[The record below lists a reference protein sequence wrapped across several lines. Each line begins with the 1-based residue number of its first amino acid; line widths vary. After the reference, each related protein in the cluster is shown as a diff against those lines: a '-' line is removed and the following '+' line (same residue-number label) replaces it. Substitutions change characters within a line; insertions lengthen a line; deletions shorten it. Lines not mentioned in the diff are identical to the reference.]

1 MTDVETG
8 TGVEPKA
15 ETASAQAAAQPPA
28 QSAGE
33 IPAVPALQV
42 DVPKVPV
49 PEVPV
54 PEVPVPEM
62 PVPEVPVP
70 EIAVPVMTAPAA
82 QPSSTAAASAGSV
95 RGGGRDAGRGEGRGA
110 GRGEDE
116 AGAGAGAGAADQSSA
131 AATGE
136 FFRDLAGSG
145 GGGKDAGAG
154 GAATGAQLLRQLL
167 IEHLKVAA
175 LQSGYAQVT
184 QALPKVLAAGIEAGQ
199 RKKAA
204 DQAYEEG
211 LAVAVKVLSSARDAA
226 KNLSS
231 SIQGEQETLAKLLA
245 NNEELV
251 KLPQDAVKALS
262 VMEQIGHNLAAQK
275 AGLSNPIVRQGLQY
289 QIEQMKKHLTGS
301 SR

>member
-33 IPAVPALQV
+33 IPAVPAPQV

-54 PEVPVPEM
+54 PEVPVPE
-62 PVPEVPVP
+62 V
-70 EIAVPVMTAPAA
+70 AVPVMTAPAA
-82 QPSSTAAASAGSV
+82 HPSSAAAASAGSV
-95 RGGGRDAGRGEGRGA
+95 RGEGRDAGRGEGRGA

-116 AGAGAGAGAADQSSA
+116 AGAADQSSA

-136 FFRDLAGSG
+136 FVRDLAGSG

-262 VMEQIGHNLAAQK
+262 VMEQIGHNLATQK
-275 AGLSNPIVRQGLQY
+275 AGLSNPTVRQGLQY
-289 QIEQMKKHLTGS
+289 QIEQMKQHLTGS

>member
-33 IPAVPALQV
+33 IPAVPAPQV

-54 PEVPVPEM
+54 PEVPVPE
-62 PVPEVPVP
+62 V
-70 EIAVPVMTAPAA
+70 AVPVMTAPAA
-82 QPSSTAAASAGSV
+82 QPSSAAAASAGSV
-95 RGGGRDAGRGEGRGA
+95 RGEGRDAGRGEGRGA

-116 AGAGAGAGAADQSSA
+116 AGAADQSSA

-136 FFRDLAGSG
+136 FVRDLAGSG

-262 VMEQIGHNLAAQK
+262 VMEQIGHNLATQK
-275 AGLSNPIVRQGLQY
+275 AGLSNPTVRQGLQY
-289 QIEQMKKHLTGS
+289 QIEQMKQHLTGS

>member
-8 TGVEPKA
+8 AGVEPKA
-15 ETASAQAAAQPPA
+15 ETASTQPDGQSGSQSGSQPSGQPPVQA
-28 QSAGE
+28 SVQSATENAGQ
-33 IPAVPALQV
+33 IPGVPAPQV
-42 DVPKVPV
+42 DVIKVTP
-49 PEVPV
+49 PEVPIPGV
-54 PEVPVPEM
+54 K
-62 PVPEVPVP
+62 
-70 EIAVPVMTAPAA
+70 VPVMTPPASPA
-82 QPSSTAAASAGSV
+82 TGADADSG
-95 RGGGRDAGRGEGRGA
+95 RGDGRDAGRGEGRGV
-110 GRGEDE
+110 GRGGDE
-116 AGAGAGAGAADQSSA
+116 AAAAGASGQAAG

-136 FFRDLAGSG
+136 FVRDLAGSG
-145 GGGKDAGAG
+145 ADGKDAGSG

-204 DQAYEEG
+204 DLAYEEG
-211 LAVAVKVLSSARDAA
+211 LAVAVKVLTSARDAA

-262 VMEQIGHNLAAQK
+262 VME
-275 AGLSNPIVRQGLQY
+275 
-289 QIEQMKKHLTGS
+289 
-301 SR
+301 

>member
-33 IPAVPALQV
+33 IPAVPAPQV
-42 DVPKVPV
+42 DVPKVSV

-54 PEVPVPEM
+54 PEV
-62 PVPEVPVP
+62 
-70 EIAVPVMTAPAA
+70 AVPVMTAPAA

-95 RGGGRDAGRGEGRGA
+95 RGEGRDAGRGEGRAA

-116 AGAGAGAGAADQSSA
+116 AGAADQSSA

-136 FFRDLAGSG
+136 FVRDLAGSG
-145 GGGKDAGAG
+145 GGGKDASAG

-262 VMEQIGHNLAAQK
+262 VMEQIGHNLATQK
-275 AGLSNPIVRQGLQY
+275 AGLSNPTVRQGLQY
-289 QIEQMKKHLTGS
+289 QIEQMKQHLTGS

>member
-33 IPAVPALQV
+33 IPAVPAPQV

-49 PEVPV
+49 PEA
-54 PEVPVPEM
+54 PVPEM

-95 RGGGRDAGRGEGRGA
+95 RGEGRDAGRGEGRGA

-116 AGAGAGAGAADQSSA
+116 AGAADQSSA

-136 FFRDLAGSG
+136 FVRDLAGSG

-262 VMEQIGHNLAAQK
+262 VMEQIGHNLATQK
-275 AGLSNPIVRQGLQY
+275 AGLSNPTVRQGLQY
-289 QIEQMKKHLTGS
+289 QIEQMKQHLTGS

>member
-1 MTDVETG
+1 MTDIETG

-33 IPAVPALQV
+33 IPAVPAPQV
-42 DVPKVPV
+42 DVPKVSV

-54 PEVPVPEM
+54 PEV
-62 PVPEVPVP
+62 
-70 EIAVPVMTAPAA
+70 AVPVMTAPAA

-95 RGGGRDAGRGEGRGA
+95 RGEGRDAGRGEGRCA
-110 GRGEDE
+110 GRGGDE
-116 AGAGAGAGAADQSSA
+116 AGAADQSSA

-136 FFRDLAGSG
+136 FVRDLAGSG

-262 VMEQIGHNLAAQK
+262 VMEQIGHNLATQK
-275 AGLSNPIVRQGLQY
+275 AGLSNPTVRQGLQY
-289 QIEQMKKHLTGS
+289 QIEQMKQHLTGS

>member
-1 MTDVETG
+1 MTDIETG

-33 IPAVPALQV
+33 IPAVPAPQV
-42 DVPKVPV
+42 DVPKVSV

-54 PEVPVPEM
+54 PEV
-62 PVPEVPVP
+62 
-70 EIAVPVMTAPAA
+70 AVPVMTAPAA

-95 RGGGRDAGRGEGRGA
+95 RGEGRDAGRGEGRCA
-110 GRGEDE
+110 GRGGDE
-116 AGAGAGAGAADQSSA
+116 AGAADQSSA

-136 FFRDLAGSG
+136 FVRDLAGSG

-262 VMEQIGHNLAAQK
+262 VMEQIGHNLATQT
-275 AGLSNPIVRQGLQY
+275 AGLSNPTVRQGLQY
-289 QIEQMKKHLTGS
+289 QIEQMKQHLTGS

>member
-15 ETASAQAAAQPPA
+15 ETASAQAATQPPA

-33 IPAVPALQV
+33 IPAVPAPQV
-42 DVPKVPV
+42 DVPKV
-49 PEVPV
+49 
-54 PEVPVPEM
+54 

-82 QPSSTAAASAGSV
+82 QPSSAAAASAGSV
-95 RGGGRDAGRGEGRGA
+95 RGEGRDAGRGEGRGA

-116 AGAGAGAGAADQSSA
+116 AGAADQSSA

-136 FFRDLAGSG
+136 FVRDLAGSG

-262 VMEQIGHNLAAQK
+262 VMEQIGHNLATQK
-275 AGLSNPIVRQGLQY
+275 AGLSNPTVRQGLQY
-289 QIEQMKKHLTGS
+289 QIEQMKQHLSGS

>member
-33 IPAVPALQV
+33 IPAVPAPQV

-54 PEVPVPEM
+54 PEV
-62 PVPEVPVP
+62 
-70 EIAVPVMTAPAA
+70 AVPVMTAPAA
-82 QPSSTAAASAGSV
+82 QPSSAAAASAGSV
-95 RGGGRDAGRGEGRGA
+95 RGEGRDAGRGEGRGA

-116 AGAGAGAGAADQSSA
+116 AGAADQSSA

-136 FFRDLAGSG
+136 FVRDLAGSG

-262 VMEQIGHNLAAQK
+262 VMEQIGHNLATQK
-275 AGLSNPIVRQGLQY
+275 AGLSNPTVRQGLQY
-289 QIEQMKKHLTGS
+289 QIEQMKQHLTGS

>member
-33 IPAVPALQV
+33 IPAVPAPQV

-54 PEVPVPEM
+54 PEVPVPE
-62 PVPEVPVP
+62 V
-70 EIAVPVMTAPAA
+70 AVPVMTAPAA
-82 QPSSTAAASAGSV
+82 HPSSAAAASAGSV
-95 RGGGRDAGRGEGRGA
+95 RGEGRDAGRGEGRGA

-116 AGAGAGAGAADQSSA
+116 AGAADQSSA

-136 FFRDLAGSG
+136 FVRDLAGSG
-145 GGGKDAGAG
+145 GGGKDAGSG

-262 VMEQIGHNLAAQK
+262 VMEQIGHNLATQK
-275 AGLSNPIVRQGLQY
+275 AGLSNPTVRQGLQY
-289 QIEQMKKHLTGS
+289 QIEQMKQHLTGS

>member
-33 IPAVPALQV
+33 IPAVPAPQV

-54 PEVPVPEM
+54 PEVPVPEV
-62 PVPEVPVP
+62 PVPEV
-70 EIAVPVMTAPAA
+70 AVPVMTAPAA
-82 QPSSTAAASAGSV
+82 HPSSAAAASAGSV
-95 RGGGRDAGRGEGRGA
+95 RGEGRDAGRGEGRGA

-116 AGAGAGAGAADQSSA
+116 AGAADQSSA

-136 FFRDLAGSG
+136 FVRDLAGSG

-175 LQSGYAQVT
+175 LRSGYAQVT

-262 VMEQIGHNLAAQK
+262 VMEQIGHNLATQK
-275 AGLSNPIVRQGLQY
+275 AGLSNPTVRQGLQY
-289 QIEQMKKHLTGS
+289 QIEQMKQHLTGS

>member
-42 DVPKVPV
+42 DVPK
-49 PEVPV
+49 VPV

-116 AGAGAGAGAADQSSA
+116 AGAGAGAADQSSA

-145 GGGKDAGAG
+145 GCGKDASAG

>member
-8 TGVEPKA
+8 AGVEPKA
-15 ETASAQAAAQPPA
+15 ETASPQPDSQSGIQAGVQPSG
-28 QSAGE
+28 QSAVQSGTE
-33 IPAVPALQV
+33 SAGQIPAVPAPQV
-42 DVPKVPV
+42 DLPKVTAPEVNV
-49 PEVPV
+49 PEVK
-54 PEVPVPEM
+54 
-62 PVPEVPVP
+62 
-70 EIAVPVMTAPAA
+70 VPVMTP
-82 QPSSTAAASAGSV
+82 PSSPPSGADAGNA
-95 RGGGRDAGRGEGRGA
+95 RGEGRDGGRGDGRGA
-110 GRGEDE
+110 GRGGEE
-116 AGAGAGAGAADQSSA
+116 AAASGSSGQPEG

-136 FFRDLAGSG
+136 FVRDLAGSSGDGKGTGSG
-145 GGGKDAGAG
+145 G
-154 GAATGAQLLRQLL
+154 ATGAQLLRQLL

-211 LAVAVKVLSSARDAA
+211 LAVAVKVLTSARDAA

-231 SIQGEQETLAKLLA
+231 SIQGEQETLAKLLS

-251 KLPQDAVKALS
+251 KLPPDAVKALS
-262 VMEQIGHNLAAQK
+262 VMEQIGHNLATQK
-275 AGLSNPIVRQGLQY
+275 AGLSNPTVKQGLQY
-289 QIEQMKKHLTGS
+289 QIEQMKQHLAGA

>member
-15 ETASAQAAAQPPA
+15 APASPQPGA
-28 QSAGE
+28 QSGTPPSVHPSGHQPGTESAGQV
-33 IPAVPALQV
+33 PSVPAPQL
-42 DVPKVPV
+42 DVPKVSV

-54 PEVPVPEM
+54 PEVPVPE
-62 PVPEVPVP
+62 V
-70 EIAVPVMTAPAA
+70 AVPVMTA
-82 QPSSTAAASAGSV
+82 AAAAAPGADAGSA
-95 RGGGRDAGRGEGRGA
+95 RGEGRDAGRGEGRGTT
-110 GRGEDE
+110 GRGGDE
-116 AGAGAGAGAADQSSA
+116 AAAGASGQPEA

-136 FFRDLAGSG
+136 FARDLAGG
-145 GGGKDAGAG
+145 GGDGKGAVSSG
-154 GAATGAQLLRQLL
+154 TATGAQLLRQLL

-204 DQAYEEG
+204 DKAYEEG
-211 LAVAVKVLSSARDAA
+211 LAVAVKVLTSARDAA

-245 NNEELV
+245 DNEELV

-262 VMEQIGHNLAAQK
+262 VMEQIGHNLATQK
-275 AGLSNPIVRQGLQY
+275 AGLSNPTVRQGLQY
-289 QIEQMKKHLTGS
+289 QIEQMKQHLTGS